1 MTRALYIK
9 LGAGDCWAERAFAT
23 GVLPLGYSDVSFE
36 LIQIALNSDFTAI
49 QAFYQNHCGRTPRI
63 ATRFSN
69 EVREFYSAG
78 ADVLWI
84 TFVNGSLWWCFA
96 QPEVTEGPFEGINC
110 SRYRQATN
118 GWSNKD
124 VNGNQLLISALRGS
138 LTTTA
143 GYRGTICSVN
153 DFEYVDRR
161 IRGES
166 TPEVAEV
173 RSARTTLISKV
184 APLICGL
191 HWKDF
196 ELLVELIMTQ
206 GGYRRVTETGG
217 TQKTTDIELVLPLT
231 GERLFVQVKARLDQ
245 STADAIIPDLLKM
258 ADGGRIFIVHH
269 SGPPEIKNVHPQV
282 TIIGPASLAEHV
294 VDLGL
299 IKWIM
304 GKTG

>member
-9 LGAGDCWAERAFAT
+9 LGAGDCWAERALAT
-23 GVLPLGYSDVSFE
+23 GVLPLGYSAVSFE
-36 LIQIALNSDFTAI
+36 LIQIALKNGFAAI
-49 QAFYQNHCGRTPRI
+49 QSFYQNNCGTGPGT

-96 QPEVTEGPFEGINC
+96 AVEVTEGPFEGINC
-110 SRYRQATN
+110 SRYRQVQN
-118 GWSNKD
+118 GWSNQD
-124 VNGNQLLISALRGS
+124 LNGNPLLISALRGS

-143 GYRGTICSVN
+143 GYRGTICSVRE
-153 DFEYVDRR
+153 FEYLARR

-166 TPEVAEV
+166 TPEVAQV
-173 RSARTTLISKV
+173 RSARTTLISKI

-245 STADAIIPDLLKM
+245 NTVDGILPDLLRM
-258 ADGGRIFIVHH
+258 ADGGRIFIVYH
-269 SGPPEIKNVHPQV
+269 SGPPEIKHVHPQV

-299 IKWIM
+299 IKWII